1 MALRHILPETIMD
14 ITLQLHKP
22 VASAAITITGS
33 KSETN
38 RLLLLQALY
47 PGISIQN
54 ISESDDSIAMQNAL
68 ASTGDV
74 IDIHHAGTAMRFLTA
89 YFALQDGRSI
99 TLTGSQRMRER
110 PIGVLV
116 DALRSL
122 GATIEYIEN
131 EGFPPLKITG
141 QQLTKGSVAINA
153 GVSSQYITALLLIAG
168 RLKNGLE
175 LTLEGELTSIP
186 YIKMTLG
193 LLNEVGI
200 ENSFEGNTI
209 TVKSAMGNGQL
220 AMSNKQRAMGN
231 EQWANLNEEKSQ
243 NTNTKL
249 QAEEQSAMG
258 NGQSAISNKQLADP
272 SEAQSEILNLKSEI
286 SKQIVV
292 ESDWSSASYFY
303 SIVALADEGTTI
315 TLSSY
320 KQNSLQGDSALAEI
334 YKELGVETVFK
345 DNSITLT
352 KLNHQPATIN
362 LELNNTPDIAQTIA
376 VTCFGLGTGCHLTGL
391 HTLKIK
397 ETDRLEALKTELE
410 KFGAILSV
418 TNHSLSLQPHNLFNP
433 SEAHSLSFGEGRG
446 EAVVFVATYND
457 HRMAMA
463 FAPLAIK
470 TPVGINDAGVVS
482 KSYPTFWEDM
492 KALGFIINTL

>member
-1 MALRHILPETIMD
+1 
-14 ITLQLHKP
+14 
-22 VASAAITITGS
+22 
-33 KSETN
+33 
-38 RLLLLQALY
+38 
-47 PGISIQN
+47 
-54 ISESDDSIAMQNAL
+54 
-68 ASTGDV
+68 
-74 IDIHHAGTAMRFLTA
+74 
-89 YFALQDGRSI
+89 
-99 TLTGSQRMRER
+99 
-110 PIGVLV
+110 
-116 DALRSL
+116 
-122 GATIEYIEN
+122 
-131 EGFPPLKITG
+131 
-141 QQLTKGSVAINA
+141 
-153 GVSSQYITALLLIAG
+153 
-168 RLKNGLE
+168 
-175 LTLEGELTSIP
+175 
-186 YIKMTLG
+186 MTLG

-200 ENSFEGNTI
+200 ENSFKGNTI

-220 AMSNKQRAMGN
+220 A
-231 EQWANLNEEKSQ
+231 
-243 NTNTKL
+243 
-249 QAEEQSAMG
+249 
-258 NGQSAISNKQLADP
+258 DP
-272 SEAQSEILNLKSEI
+272 SEAQSKILNLKSEI

-334 YKELGVETVFK
+334 YKELGVETIF
-345 DNSITLT
+345 DGTHIRLR
-352 KLNHQPATIN
+352 KLNFKPKTLN
-362 LELNNTPDIAQTIA
+362 FNLNNTPDIAQTIA

-410 KFGAILSV
+410 KFGATLSV
-418 TNHSLSLQPHNLFNP
+418 TDHSLTLQPHNLFNP
-433 SEAHSLSFGEGRG
+433 SEAPSLTFGEGWG
-446 EAVVFVATYND
+446 EAAVFVSTYND